1 MWNSLTRCL
10 LVGAILF
17 GFSGLAIAQGASTN
31 LPDTIYTNARA
42 WTVNPA
48 QSWAEAFAVRDG
60 KFIAVGSTNE
70 ITALAGKDTKVVDLK
85 DKMVL
90 PGLYDIHI
98 HPRNWY
104 VGSILADSVLG
115 IPGDAGPEEAAKLIR
130 EYVEARPKLEY
141 LFAHNLPAE
150 LFDGEPT
157 AKWLD
162 TAVSDRPAYVV
173 TSTGHEA
180 VLNTAAMKLTGIGRE
195 TPNPRN
201 GIIVRDPKTGQAT
214 GYMKQAAMGY
224 YAMKWLPTVDVDT
237 HVNGIRQVL
246 PMFAK
251 DGLTS
256 IRWLHGE
263 PKEVEALHRVA
274 TSDGLLLRV
283 SVAWSYHAPT
293 RAFQST
299 EDQLAAIKGFKKMF
313 APRLN
318 PAYVKVNLDG
328 IPTGTA
334 AMVDPFLIGGT
345 SALND
350 PLNGGDEEN
359 RGLLFHDK
367 ISLAGDIIRFE
378 TLGLRGMVF
387 HAVGD
392 RAVRLVLDA
401 MEIAKKQLGNLK
413 GRYQLAHAF
422 IIADEDLPRFA
433 KLNLTVEFS
442 PVLWFPNPFN
452 DVFNAM
458 VGEKRSTRVFRMRSV
473 SDAGGRFVIASD
485 GPLYMQAP
493 LASIEAAVT
502 RRDPINGG
510 PQDAAASEAVTLP
523 EAIAARTIN
532 SAYLDFAEDKLGS
545 IEAGK
550 LADFIVLDRNLFEIP
565 IEEVSEAKVLM
576 TFVEGKVV
584 FDAKAAAQ

>member
-1 MWNSLTRCL
+1 MRYSLTRCL
-10 LVGAILF
+10 LVGAILVSC
-17 GFSGLAIAQGASTN
+17 SGSAIAQEAASDR
-31 LPDTIYTNARA
+31 PDTIYTNARV
-42 WTVNPA
+42 WTVNPK
-48 QSWAEAFAVRDG
+48 QSWAEAFAVQNG
-60 KFIAVGSTNE
+60 KFVAVGSTDE
-70 ITALAGKDTKVVDLK
+70 IVALAGKDTKVVDLK

-104 VGSILADSVLG
+104 VAAILEESVLG

-130 EYVEARPKLEY
+130 EYIEARPQLEY

-162 TAVSDRPAYVV
+162 AAVSDRPAYVV
-173 TSTGHEA
+173 TATGHEA
-180 VLNTAAMKLTGIGRE
+180 VLNTAAMKLAGIDNE
-195 TPNPRN
+195 TPDPRN
-201 GIIVRDPKTGQAT
+201 GVIVRDPKTGQAT

-224 YAMKWLPTVDVDT
+224 YAVKWLPTLDVDT
-237 HVNGIRQVL
+237 HAEGIRQVL
-246 PMFAK
+246 PMFAR

-263 PKEVEALHRVA
+263 PKEVEALHKVA
-274 TSDGLLLRV
+274 TSDGLPLRV
-283 SVAWSYHAPT
+283 SVAWSYDAPT

-299 EDQLAAIKGFKKMF
+299 EEQLAGIKGFKKLV

-318 PAYVKVNLDG
+318 PAFVKVNLDG

-334 AMVDPFLIGGT
+334 AMVDPFLSEGG
-345 SALND
+345 SASYD
-350 PLNGGDEEN
+350 PLKGDDEDN
-359 RGLLFHDK
+359 RGLLFYDK
-367 ISLAGDIIRFE
+367 NGLANEIVRFE
-378 TLGLRGMVF
+378 ELGLSGMVF

-401 MEIAKKQLGNLK
+401 MEIAEQRLGNLK

-442 PVLWFPNPFN
+442 PVLWFPKPFN

-458 VGEKRSTRVFRMRSV
+458 IGEERTAQVFRMRSV
-473 SDAGGRFVIASD
+473 SNAGGRFVIASD

-502 RRDPINGG
+502 RRDPVNGG

-545 IEAGK
+545 IEPGK
-550 LADFIVLDRNLFEIP
+550 LADFVVLDRNLFEIP
-565 IEEVSEAKVLM
+565 IEEVSEAEVLM
-576 TFVEGKVV
+576 TFVEGEVV
-584 FDAKAAAQ
+584 FDAKGTAQ

>member
-1 MWNSLTRCL
+1 MNAFIAAWVTLT
-10 LVGAILF
+10 IF
-17 GFSGLAIAQGASTN
+17 LALAVSPAHAKDADI
-31 LPDTIYTNARA
+31 IYTNARV
-42 WTVNPA
+42 WTVNPE
-48 QSWAEAFAVRDG
+48 QSWAEAFAVLDG
-60 KFIAVGSTNE
+60 KFVAVGSTDE
-70 ITALAGKDTKVVDLK
+70 ITALAGKDTKIVDLK
-85 DKMVL
+85 GRMVL

-104 VGSILADSVLG
+104 AAATLAESVLG
-115 IPGDAGPEEAAKLIR
+115 IPGDAGPDKAAQLIR
-130 EYVEARPKLEY
+130 DYVKKRPNLKY

-157 AKWLD
+157 AEWLD
-162 TAVSDRPAYVV
+162 TAISDRPAYVV
-173 TSTGHEA
+173 TATGHEA
-180 VLNTAAMKLTGIGRE
+180 VLNTAAMKLAAIDGE
-195 TPNPRN
+195 TPDPRN

-224 YAMKWLPTVDVDT
+224 YAMKWLPTLDIDA
-237 HVNGIRQVL
+237 HVKGIRQVL
-246 PMFAK
+246 PMFAE

-283 SVAWSYHAPT
+283 SVAWSYDAPT

-299 EDQLAAIKGFKKMF
+299 EDQLAAIKGFKKLF

-334 AMVDPFLIGGT
+334 AMVDPFLT
-345 SALND
+345 NAAANSSD
-350 PLNGGDEEN
+350 PLQGGEEEN
-359 RGLLFHDK
+359 RGLIFYDK
-367 ISLAGDIIRFE
+367 NRLADVIVRFE
-378 TLGLRGMVF
+378 KLGLRGMVF

-392 RAVRLVLDA
+392 RAVRTVLDA
-401 MEIAKKQLGNLK
+401 MEIATKRLGNLK

-422 IIADEDLPRFA
+422 IIDTEDLPRFA

-458 VGEKRSTRVFRMRSV
+458 VGEKRSKRVFQMRSV
-473 SDAGGRFVIASD
+473 ANAGGRIVIASD
-485 GPLYMQAP
+485 GPLYMQPP

-510 PQDAAASEAVTLP
+510 PQDAAAGEAITLP
-523 EAIAARTIN
+523 QAIAARTIN

-545 IEAGK
+545 IETGK

-565 IEEVSEAKVLM
+565 IEDVSEAKVL
-576 TFVEGKVV
+576 TTVVEGKVV
-584 FDAKAAAQ
+584 FQAK